1 MTQQPDYQRVQE
13 LEKAKVDSM
22 DFDDLINY
30 VYMTLEDYYLFD
42 VDGMA
47 VFEDEYKETVLGETN
62 E

>member
-13 LEKAKVDSM
+13 LVKAKVDSM

-47 VFEDEYKETVLGETN
+47 VF
-62 E
+62 